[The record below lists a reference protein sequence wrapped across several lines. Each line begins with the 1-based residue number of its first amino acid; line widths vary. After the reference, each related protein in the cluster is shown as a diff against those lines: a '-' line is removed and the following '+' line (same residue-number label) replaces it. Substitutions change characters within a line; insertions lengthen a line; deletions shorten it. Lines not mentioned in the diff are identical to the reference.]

1 MWGRLCCV
9 TGRIGVEWAHSE
21 ETFAHTHEAPGLS
34 PARRIETMNAVPVTK
49 AVRFARKGA
58 TDDEV
63 LQGSNGYPDR
73 IMPAMGLQNQGWR
86 GQRPGF
92 LHQVAQKLHLGRDRC
107 TGELL

>member
-1 MWGRLCCV
+1 
-9 TGRIGVEWAHSE
+9 
-21 ETFAHTHEAPGLS
+21 
-34 PARRIETMNAVPVTK
+34 MNAVPVTK

-63 LQGSNGYPDR
+63 LQGSNGYPER
-73 IMPAMGLQNQGWR
+73 IMPAMGLQNQGWL

-92 LHQVAQKLHLGRDRC
+92 LHQVEQKLHLGRDRC